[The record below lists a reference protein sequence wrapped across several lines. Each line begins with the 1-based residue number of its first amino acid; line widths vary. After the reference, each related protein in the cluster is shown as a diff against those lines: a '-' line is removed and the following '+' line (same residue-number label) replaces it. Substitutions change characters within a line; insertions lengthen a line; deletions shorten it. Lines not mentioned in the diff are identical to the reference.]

1 MPLEKQTK
9 IQELQ
14 SHCRGSVGMIG
25 DGVNDSI
32 ALSQSDIRLAI
43 GKGTKLA
50 IEAADMVLVTGNLLD
65 AVTAIDLARTV
76 FGKIRL
82 NFFWALCYNGLAIPF
97 AAGVFFPWTHMLIP
111 PQYAGLAM
119 ALSSIS
125 VVLSSLSLKLYSRPD
140 LARDPLT
147 SSSDSSNTVSVS

>member
-32 ALSQSDIRLAI
+32 ALSQSDIGLAI

-82 NFFWALCYNGLAIPF
+82 NFFGHYVIMVSQSPSLL
-97 AAGVFFPWTHMLIP
+97 VSFFLGHTC
-111 PQYAGLAM
+111 
-119 ALSSIS
+119 
-125 VVLSSLSLKLYSRPD
+125 
-140 LARDPLT
+140 
-147 SSSDSSNTVSVS
+147 